1 MNVATLTVD
10 LSALVANWQMLSRL
24 HGGETAAVVKANA
37 YGLGAEQA
45 VEALKKAGCKRFFV
59 ATLAEAI
66 NLQHNLKLPPCG
78 GAAER
83 KRSEVRCVGGNN
95 IAIYVFQGVLK
106 GEEKEYLHYGL
117 NPVINHVGGLK
128 SWLEVQQNAKPAA
141 LHIDS
146 GMNRLGLCAS
156 DLQNAEVLRMAKAL
170 KADLLMTHYASASN
184 LAHPQNQA
192 QLDIMQQIEAHLPH
206 LTTCYANSAAH
217 FLPRNFHGAVSRPG
231 CALYGINPLDDAP
244 APMQPVAEL
253 TAPILQLRTLQKH
266 EVVGYGAT
274 ETLPKGSI
282 ILTAGI
288 GYADGI
294 HRQASHRLHGF
305 ISEYRLPQI
314 GRITMDMTCYDATNV
329 PETIL
334 QKANHLT
341 IMDKRNQTVNHL
353 AQIYNTIGYEV
364 LTSIGARVK
373 RNYV

>member
-1 MNVATLTVD
+1 MNIATLKVD
-10 LSALVANWQMLSRL
+10 LQALVANWQMLAAL
-24 HGGETAAVVKANA
+24 HGGKKLDFTAAVVKANS

-45 VEALKKAGCKRFFV
+45 VQALKQAGCKLFFV
-59 ATLAEAI
+59 ATLNEAI
-66 NLQHNLKLPPCG
+66 ALRHSNP
-78 GAAER
+78 E
-83 KRSEVRCVGGNN
+83 
-95 IAIYVFQGVLK
+95 IAIYVFQGVLR

-117 NPVINHVGGLK
+117 HPVINHVEGLK
-128 SWLEVQQNAKPAA
+128 AWLEVQEQAKAAA

-184 LAHPQNQA
+184 LMHPQNA
-192 QLDIMQQIEAHLPH
+192 VQLDIMQQVEKQLPH

-217 FLPRNFHGAVSRPG
+217 FLPRAFHGVVSRPG
-231 CALYGINPLDDAP
+231 CALYGINPLDDAL
-244 APMQPVAEL
+244 AQMQPVAEL

-274 ETLPKGSI
+274 EILPKGAT

-294 HRQASHRLHGF
+294 HRQASHRLYGF
-305 ISEYRLPQI
+305 IGEHRLPQI
-314 GRITMDMTCYDATNV
+314 GRITMDMTCYDASNV
-329 PETIL
+329 PEAIL
-334 QKANHLT
+334 QKATHIT
-341 IMDKRNQTVNHL
+341 IMDKQHQTVNNL

-364 LTSIGARVK
+364 LTSIGNRVIRK
-373 RNYV
+373 YTCTK